1 MERRLQKANSLDNV
15 FQGIYKS
22 IVEAQ
27 NTIEQHYVGEIKED
41 YFDKDGKPYMIPI
54 ELPNGNGGE
63 MKTVNIPV
71 ITLVPHNGMAIKE
84 VEIEMEVAL
93 GLGSSETI
101 NKSDATHK
109 KPSRI
114 KQFLTDLSRRNKG
127 SKMAKIKVKF
137 NGQDAPEGIARI
149 KDSLVKIIP
158 N

>member
-1 MERRLQKANSLDNV
+1 MSNSLENV

-27 NTIEQHYVGEIKED
+27 NTVEQHTVGEIKKD
-41 YFDKDGKPYMIPI
+41 YFDKDGNPYMIKVQ
-54 ELPNGNGGE
+54 LPHGTSGE
-63 MKTVNIPV
+63 MKDVNIPV
-71 ITLVPHNGMAIKE
+71 VTLVPHNGMAIKE

-93 GLGSSETI
+93 SEGETEEL
-101 NKSDATHK
+101 NNSDTTNK

-137 NGQDAPEGIARI
+137 NGQETPEGIARI

>member
-1 MERRLQKANSLDNV
+1 MSNSLDNV

-41 YFDKDGKPYMIPI
+41 YFDKDGNPYMI
-54 ELPNGNGGE
+54 EVKLPHGDNGE

-84 VEIEMEVAL
+84 VEIDMKVAL
-93 GLGSSETI
+93 SPGDSEEI
-101 NKSDATHK
+101 NKSDVTRK

-114 KQFLTDLSRRNKG
+114 KRFLTDLSKRGKG
-127 SKMAKIKVKF
+127 HEMAKIKVKF
-137 NGQDAPEGIARI
+137 HGQDAPEGIARI

>member
-1 MERRLQKANSLDNV
+1 MPNSLDNV

-27 NTIEQHYVGEIKED
+27 NTIEQHYLGEVKED
-41 YFDKDGKPYMIPI
+41 YFDSKGNPYMVAVK
-54 ELPNGNGGE
+54 LPHGNTGE
-63 MKTVNIPV
+63 MKTINIPM

-84 VEIEMEVAL
+84 VEIQMKVAL
-93 GLGSSETI
+93 SEGKSEDI
-101 NKSDATHK
+101 NKTDVTKK

-114 KQFLTDLSRRNKG
+114 RSFFTDLSNRNKG
-127 SKMAKIKVKF
+127 HEMAKIKVKF
-137 NGQDAPEGIARI
+137 NGQDPPEGLARI